1 MKKIS
6 ITFLY
11 LLLSALALGQE
22 SKETKPDSIV
32 QYFSEIKTAT
42 KIGYSLWNRDLYGD
56 IILVEP
62 QTRQLF
68 SNNFGADSS
77 FVQYK
82 NSYIGKLPDSVNIA
96 NTSLTWNGRTWAMI
110 MLPLSKGYYARINL
124 LAHELFHSAQ
134 SALGFVQNNSE
145 STHLDQE
152 NGRIYL
158 RFELE
163 ALKKAVCSDAQD
175 EQRMH
180 LKDALIFR
188 KYRNSLFPGSA
199 HIENQLELNEGIA
212 EYTGVMISGR
222 DKEKTKKHFIDVID
236 RFFKNPTYVRSF
248 AYNTTPIYGYIMSL
262 KDSLWNQKIS
272 VNTDL
277 TVFFMRELNV
287 ELPKDLAATV
297 KAITAEYNG
306 KQIFTEEQL
315 RAEKI
320 KKQIALYRS
329 LFVEQPHMTIKFEK
343 MNVSFDPRNIL
354 PITDLGTVY
363 PTIRITD
370 NWGILDVKSG
380 ALMAP
385 NWDKITVSR
394 PTKIEGQRIEGE
406 GWVMQL
412 KDQYTVQKDES
423 LNNYK
428 LIKKQ

>member
-1 MKKIS
+1 M
-6 ITFLY
+6 
-11 LLLSALALGQE
+11 
-22 SKETKPDSIV
+22 
-32 QYFSEIKTAT
+32 
-42 KIGYSLWNRDLYGD
+42 
-56 IILVEP
+56 
-62 QTRQLF
+62 
-68 SNNFGADSS
+68 
-77 FVQYK
+77 
-82 NSYIGKLPDSVNIA
+82 
-96 NTSLTWNGRTWAMI
+96 
-110 MLPLSKGYYARINL
+110 

-158 RFELE
+158 RLELE

-180 LKDALIFR
+180 LKNALIFR

-212 EYTGVMISGR
+212 EYTGVVISGR
-222 DKEKTKKHFIDVID
+222 DKEKTKKHFIDVIG

-262 KDSLWNQKIS
+262 KDPLWNQKIS

-277 TVFFMRELNV
+277 TIFFMRELNI

-315 RAEKI
+315 RAKKI
-320 KKQIALYRS
+320 KQQIALYCS
-329 LFVEQPHMTIKFEK
+329 LFVDQPHMTIKFEK

-354 PITDLGTVY
+354 PIADLGTVY
-363 PTIRITD
+363 PTIRIAD

-385 NWDKITVSR
+385 NWDKITVSK
-394 PTKIEGQRIEGE
+394 PIKTEGQRIEGD

-423 LNNYK
+423 QNNYE

>member
-42 KIGYSLWNRDLYGD
+42 KIGYSLWNRDLYDD
-56 IILVEP
+56 IILVNPE
-62 QTRQLF
+62 TRQLF

-82 NSYIGKLPDSVNIA
+82 NSYIAKLPDSVNIA

-110 MLPLSKGYYARINL
+110 MLPLSKDYYARINL

-158 RFELE
+158 RLELE

-262 KDSLWNQKIS
+262 KDPLWNQKIS

-277 TVFFMRELNV
+277 TVFFMRELNI

-329 LFVEQPHMTIKFEK
+329 LFVDQPHMTIKFEK

-363 PTIRITD
+363 PTIRIAD